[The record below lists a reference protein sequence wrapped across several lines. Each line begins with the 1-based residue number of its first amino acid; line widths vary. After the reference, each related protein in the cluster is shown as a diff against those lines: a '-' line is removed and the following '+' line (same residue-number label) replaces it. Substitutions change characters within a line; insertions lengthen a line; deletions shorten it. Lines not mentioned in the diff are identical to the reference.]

1 MSKKRRL
8 SPPVKAPSLEDCDD
22 YDETLLASAASGVA
36 MAMGMAAA
44 PSTASNNNFLIP
56 FLNGDQKDVEEDIR
70 NLLNIA
76 DIPLPGKEI
85 PVVRIQIQFFLLS
98 FYCVAR
104 LLDSCNSVGS
114 DRGSQANLE
123 FYIFFLFKSI

>member
-1 MSKKRRL
+1 
-8 SPPVKAPSLEDCDD
+8 
-22 YDETLLASAASGVA
+22 

-44 PSTASNNNFLIP
+44 PSTAPNNNFLIP

-85 PVVRIQIQFFLLS
+85 PVVRIQIQFFCCCR
-98 FYCVAR
+98 FFAQ
-104 LLDSCNSVGS
+104 LDCYTHATQWALIEEAKPIQNSI
-114 DRGSQANLE
+114 
-123 FYIFFLFKSI
+123 YFFLL

>member
-1 MSKKRRL
+1 MVPRIFSDESKYFPCQFQTLSKKRQKL

-44 PSTASNNNFLIP
+44 PSTAPNNNILIP

-85 PVVRIQIQFFLLS
+85 PVVRIQIQFHIQILCLARYSLS
-98 FYCVAR
+98 CG
-104 LLDSCNSVGS
+104 L
-114 DRGSQANLE
+114 
-123 FYIFFLFKSI
+123 K

>member
-1 MSKKRRL
+1 MSKKRQKL
-8 SPPVKAPSLEDCDD
+8 SPPIKAPSLEDCDD

-44 PSTASNNNFLIP
+44 PSTVPNNNFLIP

-85 PVVRIQIQFFLLS
+85 PVVRIQIQFHIQILCL
-98 FYCVAR
+98 AR
-104 LLDSCNSVGS
+104 YSLNCGS
-114 DRGSQANLE
+114 
-123 FYIFFLFKSI
+123 K

>member
-44 PSTASNNNFLIP
+44 PSTAAPNNNFLIP

-85 PVVRIQIQFFLLS
+85 PVVRIRFHIQIYFCF
-98 FYCVAR
+98 A
-104 LLDSCNSVGS
+104 
-114 DRGSQANLE
+114 
-123 FYIFFLFKSI
+123 

>member
-1 MSKKRRL
+1 MSKKRQKL

-85 PVVRIQIQFFLLS
+85 PVVRIRIQFHIQILCLARYSLS
-98 FYCVAR
+98 CGLR
-104 LLDSCNSVGS
+104 
-114 DRGSQANLE
+114 
-123 FYIFFLFKSI
+123 